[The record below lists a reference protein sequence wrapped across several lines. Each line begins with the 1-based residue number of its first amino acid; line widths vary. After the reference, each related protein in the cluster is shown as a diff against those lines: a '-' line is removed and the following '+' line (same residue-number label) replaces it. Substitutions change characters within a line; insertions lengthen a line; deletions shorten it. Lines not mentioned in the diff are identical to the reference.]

1 MNKIQILDCTLRD
14 GGYINNWEFGNK
26 NILKVIEKLIS
37 SNIEIIECGFL
48 DSNID
53 KEQDTTRFKNIDILN
68 NLLKDIEIPDNQILV
83 AMIEYTKYDLNS
95 LAKVTEDS
103 KITGIRFSFRKSDY
117 KIALEE
123 MKIILEKGY
132 KLFVQPISTD
142 SYSKEELDYLIKKTN
157 SLNPYALYIVDTQ
170 GSIFPENFKILF
182 DSFNSKMDS
191 NIKLGFHSHNNMQ
204 LSYAIAIEFINLAK
218 NKEIIIDSSIYGMG
232 RGAGNLNTELLADY
246 LNKKYNKDY
255 KIENILE
262 LIDSYFYA
270 LHKNFGWG
278 YSLAH
283 FLSASNETHPNYAS
297 YLLDTKRLSINEI
310 KILLE
315 KIPDNEKYEFN
326 KSLIENIYFSY
337 NSNKIREINPPK
349 FDKSKKILLIGSGI
363 NLNEK
368 INEIKQ
374 NRDSYQIIALNHK
387 PKDIKPDFYFFN
399 SIKRYEEFSEYI
411 SKDKIILSSNIDI
424 DSKYSVDY
432 QKLSKIEDNFYS
444 DNSASMMI
452 NFLIQDSFSNVYLA
466 GIDGFSKTNLNY
478 SYDESNKVVDNNAI
492 DELNLSIQKAFDI
505 LSKKIKIEFI
515 TKSIFTIKS
524 KPKIIGVIPARYG
537 STRLPGKPLVDICGL
552 PMIIHTMKRAM
563 KCKDLDDLIVAT
575 DDKRIFDIVQQYGG
589 KAIMTDE
596 NHIDGIFRIQEVST
610 KIEGDIFIS
619 INGDEPLLD
628 FKDITKSLNGLIE
641 NKNIDASLLVIP
653 YNERNNFS
661 NIKIVLNKNDEVL
674 YTSRSDIPSDA
685 RVEKRPMW
693 KGYYL
698 VSFSK
703 NILDKF
709 VYEMKGSELNERES
723 LNENKLL
730 EYGYKIKAVKTDTNA
745 LSVDTPEDLE
755 IVREMMKKDE
765 LFHLYKDCKI
775 D

>member
-53 KEQDTTRFKNIDILN
+53 KEQDTTRFKNIGILN
-68 NLLKDIEIPDNQILV
+68 NLLQNINPNSNQSLV

-262 LIDSYFYA
+262 LIDSYFNA

-315 KIPDNEKYEFN
+315 KIPDNEKYDFD
-326 KSLIENIYFSY
+326 KLLIENILTIQNIIAGINDYYGDEQMIETKRYQKVHSIY
-337 NSNKIREINPPK
+337 TSLTGSSTLIERSNKEDCLSILKQFINDKELYDENKGTDYNLIDISMIMSDIR
-349 FDKSKKILLIGSGI
+349 
-363 NLNEK
+363 
-368 INEIKQ
+368 
-374 NRDSYQIIALNHK
+374 ALNH
-387 PKDIKPDFYFFN
+387 
-399 SIKRYEEFSEYI
+399 
-411 SKDKIILSSNIDI
+411 
-424 DSKYSVDY
+424 
-432 QKLSKIEDNFYS
+432 SKI
-444 DNSASMMI
+444 
-452 NFLIQDSFSNVYLA
+452 V
-466 GIDGFSKTNLNY
+466 
-478 SYDESNKVVDNNAI
+478 
-492 DELNLSIQKAFDI
+492 
-505 LSKKIKIEFI
+505 
-515 TKSIFTIKS
+515 
-524 KPKIIGVIPARYG
+524 
-537 STRLPGKPLVDICGL
+537 
-552 PMIIHTMKRAM
+552 
-563 KCKDLDDLIVAT
+563 
-575 DDKRIFDIVQQYGG
+575 
-589 KAIMTDE
+589 
-596 NHIDGIFRIQEVST
+596 
-610 KIEGDIFIS
+610 
-619 INGDEPLLD
+619 
-628 FKDITKSLNGLIE
+628 
-641 NKNIDASLLVIP
+641 
-653 YNERNNFS
+653 
-661 NIKIVLNKNDEVL
+661 
-674 YTSRSDIPSDA
+674 
-685 RVEKRPMW
+685 
-693 KGYYL
+693 
-698 VSFSK
+698 
-703 NILDKF
+703 
-709 VYEMKGSELNERES
+709 
-723 LNENKLL
+723 
-730 EYGYKIKAVKTDTNA
+730 
-745 LSVDTPEDLE
+745 
-755 IVREMMKKDE
+755 
-765 LFHLYKDCKI
+765 FH
-775 D
+775 

>member
-53 KEQDTTRFKNIDILN
+53 KEQDTTRFKNIGILN
-68 NLLKDIEIPDNQILV
+68 NLLQNINPNSNQSLV

-95 LAKVTEDS
+95 LPKVTEDS
-103 KITGIRFSFRKSDY
+103 KVTGIRFSFRKSDY

-142 SYSKEELDYLIKKTN
+142 SYSEEDLNYLIDKVN
-157 SLNPYALYIVDTQ
+157 NLDVYALYIVDTQ
-170 GSIFPENFKILF
+170 GSIFPENFKNLF
-182 DSFNSKMDS
+182 EKFVSKMNL

-218 NKEIIIDSSIYGMG
+218 NREIIIDSSIYGMG

-315 KIPDNEKYEFN
+315 KIPNNEKYEYS

-337 NSNKIREINPPK
+337 NSNKTREINPPK

-368 INEIKQ
+368 IDEIKQ

-387 PKDIKPDFYFFN
+387 PSNLEPDFYFFN

-432 QKLSKIEDNFYS
+432 KELSKIDNDFYS
-444 DNSASMMI
+444 DITAIMMI
-452 NFLIQDSFSNVYLA
+452 NFLVQNGFTNVYLA
-466 GIDGFSKTNLNY
+466 GIDGFSKTSLNY
-478 SYDESNKVVDNNAI
+478 SYDESNKVVDNSAI

-563 KCKDLDDLIVAT
+563 KCKDLDDIVVAT
-575 DDKRIFDIVQQYGG
+575 DDKRIFDIVEQYGG
-589 KAIMTDE
+589 KAMMTDE
-596 NHIDGIFRIQEVST
+596 KHNNGSERMFEVSQT
-610 KIEGDIFIS
+610 IKGDIYS
-619 INGDEPLLD
+619 LINGDEALINPDYISYGVNALIDNKRCGVSLLYNKFYKRNSCSD
-628 FKDITKSLNGLIE
+628 FKVVVNKKSEIMY
-641 NKNIDASLLVIP
+641 IS
-653 YNERNNFS
+653 RN
-661 NIKIVLNKNDEVL
+661 
-674 YTSRSDIPSDA
+674 DIPSECRNETENLLKAYHVMTFTKEMLEIYNTLEQTHYDFIESHELL
-685 RVEKRPMW
+685 RLMENDFRIQGIEVESD
-693 KGYYL
+693 
-698 VSFSK
+698 V
-703 NILDKF
+703 I
-709 VYEMKGSELNERES
+709 
-723 LNENKLL
+723 
-730 EYGYKIKAVKTDTNA
+730 
-745 LSVDTPEDLE
+745 SVDTPEDLE

>member
-48 DSNID
+48 DSNIN
-53 KEQDTTRFKNIDILN
+53 KEQDTTRFKNIGILN
-68 NLLKDIEIPDNQILV
+68 NLLQNINPNSNQSLV

-95 LAKVTEDS
+95 LPKVTEDS
-103 KITGIRFSFRKSDY
+103 KVTGIRFSFRKSDY

-142 SYSKEELDYLIKKTN
+142 SYSEEDLNYLIDKVN
-157 SLNPYALYIVDTQ
+157 NLDVYALYIVDTQ
-170 GSIFPENFKILF
+170 GSIFPENFKNLF
-182 DSFNSKMDS
+182 EKFVSKMNT

-262 LIDSYFYA
+262 LIDSYFNA

-310 KILLE
+310 KALLE
-315 KIPDNEKYEFN
+315 KIPNSEKYEFD

-337 NSNKIREINPPK
+337 NSNKTREINPPK

-368 INEIKQ
+368 IDEIKQ
-374 NRDSYQIIALNHK
+374 NRDSYQIISLNHK

-399 SIKRYEEFSEYI
+399 SIQRYEEFSEYI

-432 QKLSKIEDNFYS
+432 KELSKIDNDFYS
-444 DNSASMMI
+444 DITATMMI

-515 TKSIFTIKS
+515 TKSIFKIKS

-537 STRLPGKPLVDICGL
+537 STRLPGKPLIDICGL

-563 KCKDLDDLIVAT
+563 KCKDLDDIVVAT
-575 DDKRIFDIVQQYGG
+575 DDKRIYDIVEQYGG
-589 KAIMTDE
+589 KAMMTDE
-596 NHIDGIFRIQEVST
+596 KHNNGSERMFEVSQT
-610 KIEGDIFIS
+610 IKGDIYS
-619 INGDEPLLD
+619 LINGDEALINPDYISYGVNALIDNKRCGVSLLYNKFYKRNSCSD
-628 FKDITKSLNGLIE
+628 FKVVVNKKSEIMYISRNDIPSECRNETENLLKAYHVMTFTKEMLEIYNTLEQTHYDFIESHELLRLIE
-641 NKNIDASLLVIP
+641 NDFRIQGIEVESDVI
-653 YNERNNFS
+653 
-661 NIKIVLNKNDEVL
+661 
-674 YTSRSDIPSDA
+674 
-685 RVEKRPMW
+685 
-693 KGYYL
+693 
-698 VSFSK
+698 
-703 NILDKF
+703 
-709 VYEMKGSELNERES
+709 
-723 LNENKLL
+723 
-730 EYGYKIKAVKTDTNA
+730 
-745 LSVDTPEDLE
+745 SVDTPEDLE
-755 IVREMMKKDE
+755 IVREMMKKDK
-765 LFHLYKDCKI
+765 LFQLYKDCKI